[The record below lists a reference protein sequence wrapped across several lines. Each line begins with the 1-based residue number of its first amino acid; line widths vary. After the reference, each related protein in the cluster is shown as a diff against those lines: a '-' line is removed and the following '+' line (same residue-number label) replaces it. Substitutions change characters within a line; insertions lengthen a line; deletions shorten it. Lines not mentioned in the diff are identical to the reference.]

1 MANSE
6 LPKLRRVL
14 IIGNGMVGHRLCE
27 LLSEP
32 EQSQRLTLSVVGE
45 EPRVAYD
52 RVHLTQYLTDRDPHK
67 LALATRQWYES
78 RDIQLLTSQRVAT
91 LNTLD
96 KEAVTDTGLRL
107 PFDAAVFATGSRPFV
122 PNIPGVDLPGA
133 FVYRTIEDLD
143 AIAAA
148 AIGAR
153 TAAVIGGG
161 LLGLEAAKAL
171 LDLGL
176 STHVIEAASRL
187 MPRQLDEIASQFLLR
202 HIEKLGVQIHL
213 DAHLS
218 AIGGDDRVREIQF
231 VDEEPLDVDLVVI
244 SAGIRPRDELARS
257 AGVVCHARGGIIVD
271 NALQTSAPDVYAIG
285 ECARHDDNI
294 YGLVGPGYA
303 MAKTLARHLNGDA
316 SAVFNGA
323 DTSTQLKLL
332 GIDVASFGDAFA
344 DEHTHQSV
352 ALQNHV
358 TGIYQKLALSADG
371 SQLLGG
377 ILVGDASRYAQLTA
391 LQRSGKPITGRAES
405 LLVPGTEFGPSLAAS
420 DEDLVCTCN
429 TVDRGTILAAVRDG
443 GCASFADVKC
453 KTRAGTGCGG
463 CAGAVTD
470 LVHAEL
476 ARQGKAT
483 KQRICEHFDFT
494 RQELFELVRIKRY
507 RDFAT
512 LIEKEGSGHGCEIC
526 KPAVASIL
534 ASIHNDLVL
543 EHEALQD
550 TNDRYL
556 ANIQKRGLYSVVPRI
571 PGGEI
576 TPQKLLVIAQVAE
589 KYGLYTKITGG
600 QRIDLFGATLS
611 QLPDIWEQL
620 VAAGFES
627 GHAYGKAIRTVKSC
641 VGSTW
646 CRYGVNDSVSFAIQ
660 VENRY
665 KGVRSPHKLKS
676 AVSGCIRECAEAQ
689 SKDFGFIA
697 TERGWNVYICGNG
710 GAQPRHAD
718 LLASGIDDVTAIRY
732 VDRFLM
738 YYIRTAD
745 RLMRTSK
752 WVEQLEGGIEH
763 VKDVVINDSLGVCAE
778 LEREMQ
784 HLVDT
789 YQCEWAEVVNNPQRR
804 AQFREHANDNDD
816 VPLMRPVRGQ
826 VQPAAWPQK
835 DAQKERRQLPLV
847 HTSWVAVGRVGDIPK
862 DCGATYRFGQA
873 QIAVFYVAF
882 QNRWY
887 ATQARCPHKGDA
899 VLGRGIV
906 GEAEGTPKV
915 ACPFHKR
922 TFALDSGLCL
932 SGEGG
937 ELATF
942 PVKVENDVI
951 YVELPAVAELERLL
965 VREWPEC
972 EHHANPVAS
981 AAE

>member
-6 LPKLRRVL
+6 LSKVRRIL

-27 LLSEP
+27 LLSESD
-32 EQSQRLTLSVVGE
+32 QRQRLALTVVGE
-45 EPRVAYD
+45 EPRIAYD
-52 RVHLTQYLTDRDPHK
+52 RVHLTRYLTDRNSHA
-67 LALATRQWYES
+67 LSLATRQWYED
-78 RDIQLLTSQRVAT
+78 RDIQLLTGQRVS
-91 LNTLD
+91 TLD
-96 KEAVTDTGLRL
+96 TSNKEAVTDFGARL
-107 PFDAAVFATGSRPFV
+107 KFDTVVFATGSRPFV
-122 PNIPGVDLPGA
+122 PSIPGVDLPGA

-148 AIGAR
+148 AMGAR
-153 TAAVIGGG
+153 RAAVIGGG

-176 STHVIEAASRL
+176 TTHVIEAAPRL
-187 MPRQLDEIASQFLLR
+187 MPRQLDEIASQFLLS
-202 HIEKLGVQIHL
+202 HIEKLGVRVHL
-213 DAHLS
+213 DAHLA
-218 AIGGDDRVREIQF
+218 AIGGTDRVREIEF
-231 VDEEPLDVDLVVI
+231 VDEEPLDVDIVVI

-257 AGVVCHARGGIIVD
+257 AGIECHTRGGIVVSD
-271 NALQTSAPDVYAIG
+271 VLQASAPDVYAIG
-285 ECARHDDNI
+285 ECARHDDTI

-303 MAKTLARHLNGDA
+303 MAQVLCRHLTGDA
-316 SAVFNGA
+316 SAVFKGA

-332 GIDVASFGDAFA
+332 GIDVASFGNAFA
-344 DEHTHQSV
+344 DEQTHQSV

-358 TGIYQKLALSADG
+358 TGVYQKLALSSDG

-377 ILVGDASRYAQLTA
+377 ILVGDASRYARFAA
-391 LQRSGKPITGRAES
+391 LQRSGRAIQGRAES
-405 LLVPGTEFGPSLAAS
+405 LLLDGSESGSTLAVS

-429 TVDRGTILAAVRDG
+429 TVDRGAVLSAIRDH
-443 GCASFADVKC
+443 GCSSFADVKC

-463 CAGAVTD
+463 CAAAVTD

-476 ARQGKAT
+476 TRQGKST
-483 KQRICEHFDFT
+483 KKRICEHFDFT

-507 RDFAT
+507 RDFAA
-512 LIEKEGSGHGCEIC
+512 LIEQEGTGHGCEIC

-534 ASIHNDLVL
+534 ASIHNDLIL
-543 EHEALQD
+543 EHESLQD

-576 TPQKLLVIAQVAE
+576 TPQKLLVIAQVAQ

-611 QLPDIWEQL
+611 QLPDIWEEL

-627 GHAYGKAIRTVKSC
+627 GHAYGKALRTVKSC

-646 CRYGVNDSVSFAIQ
+646 CRFGVNDSVSFAIE

-697 TERGWNVYICGNG
+697 TERGWNVYVCGNG

-718 LLASGIDDVTAIRY
+718 LLASGVDDETAIRY

-763 VKDVVINDSLGVCAE
+763 IKDVVVNDSLGVCAA
-778 LEREMQ
+778 LERDMQ

-789 YQCEWAEVVNNPQRR
+789 YRCEWAEVVNNPHRR
-804 AQFREHANDNDD
+804 AQFREHANDNDEA
-816 VPLMRPVRGQ
+816 PLMTPVRGQ
-826 VQPAAWPQK
+826 VQPGAWPRQ
-835 DAQKERRQLPLV
+835 DAQKARRQLPLV
-847 HTSWVAVGRVGDIPK
+847 QTSWVAVCRASDIPK

-899 VLGRGIV
+899 VLGRGIL
-906 GEAEGTPKV
+906 GEVDGTPKI

-922 TFALDSGLCL
+922 TFALDSGRCL
-932 SGEGG
+932 SGEG
-937 ELATF
+937 ADITTF
-942 PVKVENDVI
+942 PVKVENDVV
-951 YVELPAVAELERLL
+951 YVELPAVAELEELL
-965 VREWPEC
+965 VREWPDC
-972 EHHANPVAS
+972 EHRANHVAS